1 MLFFI
6 FKEQWTSWRLL
17 ILLLIGSLCCEKL
30 HYLAGK
36 TNRLWHTSTMPLA
49 PALCDQCLQCFV
61 TLKYS
66 VPIVVVIFRTQELIY
81 NPIITEDRQNRV
93 GYSWAIRHLPQAVET
108 ICVILHLT
116 PINQS
121 EMIHNARWTYT
132 LRLRLEC
139 PRHAAVRK

>member
-1 MLFFI
+1 
-6 FKEQWTSWRLL
+6 
-17 ILLLIGSLCCEKL
+17 
-30 HYLAGK
+30 
-36 TNRLWHTSTMPLA
+36 MPLA

-81 NPIITEDRQNRV
+81 NPIITEDRQIRV
-93 GYSWAIRHLPQAVET
+93 GYSWAIRHLPQAVKT

-121 EMIHNARWTYT
+121 EMIHNAR
-132 LRLRLEC
+132 
-139 PRHAAVRK
+139 